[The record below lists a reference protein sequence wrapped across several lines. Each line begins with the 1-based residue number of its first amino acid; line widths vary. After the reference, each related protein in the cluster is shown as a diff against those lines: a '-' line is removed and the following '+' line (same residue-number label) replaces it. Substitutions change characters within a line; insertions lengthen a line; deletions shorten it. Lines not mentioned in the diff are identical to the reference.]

1 MYERFFGLSD
11 KPFEVTPDSKFLF
24 LSSNHLEVM
33 NTMLSGIRDRKGP
46 IIVTGEVGTGKTML
60 VHSVLERLGEGVK
73 SAFIFH
79 TTVTFKELL
88 KAIVVE
94 LNLPVSGKDER
105 TLWEQLIQYSKQIS
119 GQEETMAIIIDEAH
133 KLDEAVMGK
142 LLQRV
147 IEPRSRHV
155 QIILVGQ
162 PELEKKLGSPAV
174 SRFRRSG
181 IDRRKFCIP
190 AYNPERRFG
199 QDRRG
204 GPQERTEVRLEIKP
218 LSDDE
223 SKRYIEHR
231 LRLSGSKISELFT
244 GEALNLLSHQAQGV
258 PRVLNILCDN
268 ALLTAY
274 GRSKQKVDV
283 DIVRETIKGLEGPP
297 GHKILP
303 FLHSLLTFR
312 TQPSL
317 WKVLLAGFLL
327 LCLTGFLIWLI
338 RDSRQAALETP
349 KREIIRKSDTEAFF
363 PATPPKTEQKSEGE
377 NRSPAVPIETGM
389 PATEILSVTSLSAT
403 FSMGTRSKAEFE
415 EIVTVKVGESIF
427 ELCRR
432 YYGLTNVTLM
442 DIVLDFNPGLENANL
457 IRVNQKIRLPRITE
471 ELLILENPDQT
482 YQIHA
487 GTYADPDA
495 SRRYSNVSALKEK
508 DIEVIPRKVSPG
520 DTWYRVVIGRFEN
533 RDEALKMIHLLK
545 GRGLVPSS
553 RIVSGSETPGESGP
567 P

>member
-11 KPFEVTPDSKFLF
+11 RPFEVTPDPKFLF
-24 LSSNHLEVM
+24 LSPNHLEVM
-33 NTMLSGIRDRKGP
+33 NMMLSGIRDRKGL
-46 IIVTGEVGTGKTML
+46 IVVTGEVGTGKTTL
-60 VHSVLERLGEGVK
+60 VHSVLERLEEGVK

-79 TTVTFKELL
+79 TTVTFEELL

-94 LNLPVSGKDER
+94 LDLPVSRRDEKA
-105 TLWEQLIQYSKQIS
+105 LWEQLVQYSKQTS
-119 GQEETMAIIIDEAH
+119 AQEETLAIIIDEAQ
-133 KLDEAVMGK
+133 KLDDKVIEK

-147 IEPRSRHV
+147 IEPRSRHI

-162 PELEKKLGSPAV
+162 PELEKKLDSPAV
-174 SRFRRSG
+174 SRFRRSE

-190 AYNPERRFG
+190 AYYPERRSG

-204 GPQERTEVRLEIKP
+204 GLQERTEVRLEIKP

-231 LRLSGSKISELFT
+231 LRLSGTKISELFT

-274 GRSKQKVDV
+274 GLSQQKVDV
-283 DIVRETIKGLEGPP
+283 DVVRETIKGLEGPP
-297 GHKILP
+297 GQKSLA

-317 WKVLLAGFLL
+317 WKVLLVGFLL
-327 LCLTGFLIWLI
+327 LCLGGYVIWVN
-338 RDSRQAALETP
+338 RDSRQATLETS
-349 KREIIRKSDTEAFF
+349 KRGIILRSDTKAFHT
-363 PATPPKTEQKSEGE
+363 ATPPKTDQKSGLESKLPPAPIETATPAAGTLPI
-377 NRSPAVPIETGM
+377 SSLPAVPSI
-389 PATEILSVTSLSAT
+389 
-403 FSMGTRSKAEFE
+403 GTRGKAEFE
-415 EIVTVKVGESIF
+415 EIVTVRMGETISEF
-427 ELCRR
+427 CRR
-432 YYGLTNVTLM
+432 YYGLTNVTLI
-442 DIVLDFNPGLENANL
+442 DIVLDFNPGLENANF

-471 ELLILENPDQT
+471 DLLILESPDQT

-487 GTYADPDA
+487 GTYASPNVA
-495 SRRYSNVSALKEK
+495 GRYSNISALKEK
-508 DIEVIPRKVSPG
+508 EIEVIPRKASPEE
-520 DTWYRVVIGRFEN
+520 TWYRVVIGRFDN
-533 RDEALKMIHLLK
+533 RDDALKMIRLLK

-553 RIVSGSETPGESGP
+553 RIASGKETSGKSDRQ
-567 P
+567 

>member
-11 KPFEVTPDSKFLF
+11 RPFEVTPDSKFLF

-33 NTMLSGIRDRKGP
+33 NTMLSGIRERRGL
-46 IIVTGEVGTGKTML
+46 IVVTGEVGTGKTIL
-60 VHSVLERLGEGVK
+60 VHSVLERLEEGVK

-79 TTVTFKELL
+79 TTITFEELL
-88 KAIVVE
+88 KAILVE
-94 LNLPVSGKDER
+94 LEQPTPRKDEKI
-105 TLWEQLIQYSKQIS
+105 LWEQLVQYSKQVS
-119 GQEETMAIIIDEAH
+119 AQEETLAIIIDEAH
-133 KLDEAVMGK
+133 KLDETVIEK

-147 IEPRSRHV
+147 IEPRSRHI

-162 PELEKKLGSPAV
+162 PELEKKLGSSAV

-181 IDRRKFCIP
+181 IDRRKSHIP
-190 AYNPERRFG
+190 VYSLERRSG
-199 QDRRG
+199 QDRRDG
-204 GPQERTEVRLEIKP
+204 LQERIEVRLEIEP

-231 LRLSGSKISELFT
+231 LRLSGGKTSDLFT
-244 GEALNLLSHQAQGV
+244 EEAVNLLCHQARGI

-274 GRSKQKVDV
+274 GLSKQKIDVDV
-283 DIVRETIKGLEGPP
+283 VQETIRALEGM
-297 GHKILP
+297 HRKKILP
-303 FLHSLLTFR
+303 FLHSLQTVR
-312 TQPSL
+312 MQPSL

-327 LCLTGFLIWLI
+327 LCLAGFFMWLN
-338 RDSRQAALETP
+338 RDSGQPTLETSQRGIIQKSAP
-349 KREIIRKSDTEAFF
+349 KASRPSTSS
-363 PATPPKTEQKSEGE
+363 KTEQKSEGE
-377 NRSPAVPIETGM
+377 SRSPAAPVETGT
-389 PATEILSVTSLSAT
+389 PATETLSAT
-403 FSMGTRSKAEFE
+403 SHPATSSMGTRGKAEFE
-415 EIVTVKVGESIF
+415 EIVTVKVGETIF

-432 YYGLTNVTLM
+432 YYGLTNATLM

-508 DIEVIPRKVSPG
+508 EIEVIPRKVSPG
-520 DTWYRVVIGRFEN
+520 DTWYRVVIGRFDT
-533 RDEALKMIHLLK
+533 RDEALKMIRLLK
-545 GRGLVPSS
+545 GRGLVPSP
-553 RIVSGSETPGESGP
+553 RIVSGKETTGKSGVP
-567 P
+567 